1 MHLSIWPSAQQSWQS
16 IVEVTQHAERTGWR
30 GVYFWD
36 HFMGDGAG
44 FGPANTPTLEAS
56 AVLAALG
63 ATTKRLRIGS
73 LVFANTFRHPAL
85 LANWAATVDA
95 VTNGRLVLGIGTG
108 WQQNDHEQYGIELPS
123 PAERIAMLDEA
134 CQVMTGLWRQQ
145 ESSFSGKYFQLNR
158 ALCEPKPVQ
167 AHLPLLIGGKGDR
180 MLGLVARY
188 ADEWN
193 MWGLADVIAERSKV
207 LDAHCEA
214 IGRDPASIKRSAQ
227 ALVMVTED
235 TNAASKFVQA
245 VAPRAAIAGPVE
257 VFAEQ
262 VQRWSEVGVTEVILP
277 DAALGSGGQRLANLD
292 ALRAAVL

>member
-1 MHLSIWPSAQQSWQS
+1 MHLSIWPSAQQSWQG

-44 FGPANTPTLEAS
+44 FGPATSPTLEAS

-63 ATTKRLRIGS
+63 ATTERLRIGS

-95 VTNGRLVLGIGTG
+95 VTSGRLILGLGTG
-108 WQQNDHEQYGIELPS
+108 WQDNEHEQYGIELGS
-123 PAERIAMLDEA
+123 PPERIERLEEA
-134 CQVMTGLWRQQ
+134 CQIVTGLWQQ
-145 ESSFSGKYFQLNR
+145 PETSFLGKHYQLRR
-158 ALCEPKPVQ
+158 AICEPKPLQ
-167 AHLPLLIGGKGDR
+167 EHLPILIGGKGNR

-193 MWGLADVIAERSKV
+193 MWGLADVIAERSQV
-207 LDAHCEA
+207 LDANCEA
-214 IGRDPASIKRSAQ
+214 INRDPSTIKRSAQ

-235 TNAASKFVQA
+235 PLAAAEFVQL

-262 VQRWSEVGVTEVILP
+262 VQRWSEVGITEVIVP
-277 DAALGSGGQRLANLD
+277 DVALGTGAQRLKNLD